1 VRRPSFQ
8 FWDDPVRPPLSDIE
22 INAAERARL
31 ASAAES
37 NWHHRRRLFV
47 FDKTGGLC
55 WHCCATLDGDWNV
68 DHLHPRAAGGT
79 NNRANLVPSCRPCN
93 MEKLD
98 FVGWEK

>member
-8 FWDDPVRPPLSDIE
+8 FLDESVGQPLSDIE
-22 INAAERARL
+22 INAAVRNRL
-31 ASAAES
+31 VVAAGS

-55 WHCCATLDGDWNV
+55 WHCCATLGSDWHV

-79 NNRANLVPSCRPCN
+79 NDRANLVPSCRPCN

-98 FVGWEK
+98 YLGWEK